1 MLQLHAVGDGS
12 KVLLLAD
19 TDPKFVCL
27 VGGITSHGF
36 WVLVHRDIN
45 IRWWFSFI
53 YCRGVSGVVLV
64 VSGPGIDI
72 DTPDLQVPVVTDY
85 LLLVLQLVPVLV
97 YYASNSLVK

>member
-45 IRWWFSFI
+45 IRWWVIFFRQVR
-53 YCRGVSGVVLV
+53 RGGEWC
-64 VSGPGIDI
+64 GGAWAW
-72 DTPDLQVPVVTDY
+72 Y
-85 LLLVLQLVPVLV
+85 
-97 YYASNSLVK
+97 